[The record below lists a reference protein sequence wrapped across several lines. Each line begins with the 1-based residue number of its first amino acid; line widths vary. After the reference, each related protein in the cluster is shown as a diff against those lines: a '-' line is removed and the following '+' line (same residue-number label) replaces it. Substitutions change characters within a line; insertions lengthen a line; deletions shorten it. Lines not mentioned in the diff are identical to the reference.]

1 MERNH
6 DLNVSCPKSAKIDAE
21 KKRIGGQALFTIRG
35 IHKNRLFPST
45 TH

>member
-21 KKRIGGQALFTIRG
+21 NKKIGGQALFTIRG